1 MAGLFSLLLHVTSFY
16 FQCKSLFHGVP
27 LPPSSLEY
35 GACVVLGALCL
46 FFCSFAALLYTC
58 RSRRKAARRVSA
70 GRRSPKP
77 TSARSRAKTLP
88 APVEKFSSMIQS
100 LEDINERIMEQLKEQ
115 MVISERNNN
124 LTKSMLTIVYP
135 EIERLNDVMTKLEN
149 EKMIEADMLP
159 YRLETNVQTS
169 DFEEI
174 CKTAEYCLLGLS
186 DENSELRHQL
196 QEQKRRNYEL
206 EETNGRKEK
215 CILALKKICKELCF
229 RLVNKSS

>member
-77 TSARSRAKTLP
+77 TSARSRAK
-88 APVEKFSSMIQS
+88 FWSFGQGSW
-100 LEDINERIMEQLKEQ
+100 EQRKHPQDLAK
-115 MVISERNNN
+115 
-124 LTKSMLTIVYP
+124 
-135 EIERLNDVMTKLEN
+135 D
-149 EKMIEADMLP
+149 A
-159 YRLETNVQTS
+159 
-169 DFEEI
+169 
-174 CKTAEYCLLGLS
+174 AEWDRHYQHQWK
-186 DENSELRHQL
+186 NSVL
-196 QEQKRRNYEL
+196 
-206 EETNGRKEK
+206 
-215 CILALKKICKELCF
+215 
-229 RLVNKSS
+229 